1 MSKLQ
6 VKIDGKDFGLCN
18 CCDERTYA
26 EEPIRNAEIDKLRK
40 TSEQG
45 KQDVWLRNLT
55 SLKMGEF
62 GIDTKSPETL
72 LAYWKAQA
80 EAGYP
85 LAEENVRYFED
96 MVSKK

>member
-6 VKIDGKDFGLCN
+6 VRIDREWKDFMD
-18 CCDERTYA
+18 CDIAKDLEKDFERL
-26 EEPIRNAEIDKLRK
+26 KK

-45 KQDVWLRNLT
+45 REIAYTRNLT
-55 SLKMGEF
+55 RLISGEF
-62 GIDTKSPETL
+62 GIDKNSPKTL
-72 LAYWKAQA
+72 LAYWKAQS

-96 MVSKK
+96 MVRKESEVL